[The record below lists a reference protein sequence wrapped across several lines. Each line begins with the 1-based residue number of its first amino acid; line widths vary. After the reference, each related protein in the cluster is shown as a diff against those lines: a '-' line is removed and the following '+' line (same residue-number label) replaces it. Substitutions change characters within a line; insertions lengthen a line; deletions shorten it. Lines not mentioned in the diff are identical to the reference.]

1 MYIVC
6 NRYNPEKLI
15 NMINRYYNNN
25 MTAYA
30 RWQVSVIDSSGKHY
44 DYYFVSKPT
53 RKQIS
58 KCVR

>member
-1 MYIVC
+1 
-6 NRYNPEKLI
+6 
-15 NMINRYYNNN
+15 MINRYYNNN